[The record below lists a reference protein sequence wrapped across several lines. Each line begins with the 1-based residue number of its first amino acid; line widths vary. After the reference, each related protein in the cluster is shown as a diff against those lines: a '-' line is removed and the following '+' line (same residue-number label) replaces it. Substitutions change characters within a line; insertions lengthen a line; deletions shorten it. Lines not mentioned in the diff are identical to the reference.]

1 MNNMY
6 EDREL
11 VNKILNGNKHAFSL
25 LVKQYEKLV
34 WCLVSRMVLD
44 EDELKDICQEV
55 FIKIYINL
63 EKFNFNSKLSTWIA
77 TISYRLALNHLKKSK
92 KVVFSDILDQDI
104 IDTVVSEDD
113 PLRYLE
119 NKEMKNLV
127 HQLVNMLPLQYRSV
141 LTLYHFNGFN
151 YTEIANITG
160 MPDGTVKNYIFRA
173 RKILKDILK
182 KRKIVSLIHV
192 S

>member
-1 MNNMY
+1 MY

-11 VNKILNGNKHAFSL
+11 VEKILNGNKQAFSI

-44 EDELKDICQEV
+44 EDEIKDICQEV

-63 EKFNFNSKLSTWIA
+63 EKFKFDSKLSTWIA
-77 TISYRLALNHLKKSK
+77 TITYRLTLNHLKKSK
-92 KVVFSDILDQDI
+92 KVSFSDILDQDI

-113 PLRYLE
+113 PLRNLE

-182 KRKIVSLIHV
+182 KRKVVSLIHV

>member
-1 MNNMY
+1 M
-6 EDREL
+6 
-11 VNKILNGNKHAFSL
+11 S
-25 LVKQYEKLV
+25 
-34 WCLVSRMVLD
+34 
-44 EDELKDICQEV
+44 
-55 FIKIYINL
+55 
-63 EKFNFNSKLSTWIA
+63 
-77 TISYRLALNHLKKSK
+77 
-92 KVVFSDILDQDI
+92 FSDILDQDI
-104 IDTVVSEDD
+104 IGTVISEDD
-113 PLRYLE
+113 PLRNLE

-141 LTLYHFNGFN
+141 LTLYHINGFN

-182 KRKIVSLIHV
+182 KRKIVSLINV